1 MPELAPS
8 HRPDALRLAV
18 RALVDGE
25 ETARFGIAVSGGP
38 DSMALLDLAVQAWPG
53 RVAAATLDHGL
64 RAESAAEA
72 AMVAR
77 WCAERRVPHATLA
90 PETAVSGNIQDWAR
104 RQRYAQLEAWR
115 AGAGLDWILTAHHAD
130 DQLETLLMRLN
141 RGSGVGGLAGVR
153 ARAGRVLRPLLT
165 VRKAQLQAHAD
176 QAGLPYVLDPSNADP
191 RFDRAADR
199 KSVV

>member
-77 WCAERRVPHATLA
+77 WCAQRRVPHATLA

-153 ARAGRVLRPLLT
+153 ARAGRVLRW
-165 VRKAQLQAHAD
+165 LQ
-176 QAGLPYVLDPSNADP
+176 GRRGGSG
-191 RFDRAADR
+191 
-199 KSVV
+199 